1 MVGNDVAPET
11 AWVTRVDRVW
21 LLGPFQKQFQKRQR
35 ETALMEQLADCVD
48 RLYENPRQTGLN
60 LETLGSTAKVPVL
73 SARINKSY
81 RLILTPLSKTEVG
94 LVYFDNHD
102 EAYEWVRRQ

>member
-1 MVGNDVAPET
+1 MVGNGAAPET

-35 ETALMEQLADCVD
+35 ETALMGQLTECVD

-73 SARINKSY
+73 SARIDRNH
-81 RLILTPLSKTEVG
+81 RLILTPLADRSPAS
-94 LVYFDNHD
+94 LL
-102 EAYEWVRRQ
+102 RQSR